1 MHTRAKILAMGL
13 LLLFVTGMLPAA
25 GNEREMEI
33 LFDKLADPS
42 ATADARHAI
51 EEQIVANGR
60 RAIEP
65 LIGHLNDKR
74 EFERRKRLANEN
86 LMINAPANR
95 NAPAPVYVE
104 DRITIGDRCRL
115 LLARII
121 TPPGYRSPYESNAKP
136 FELGGQEHWYFH
148 VVDWPRWWQENK
160 QKSLSQIRSEMK
172 PVIDSYWKSHGVE
185 QKVE

>member
-1 MHTRAKILAMGL
+1 MEMRTKVLAMGF
-13 LLLFVTGMLPAA
+13 LLLFLTGMCPVA
-25 GNEREMEI
+25 GNGSEIEMLI
-33 LFDKLADPS
+33 DKLADPS
-42 ATADARHAI
+42 ATVDARHAI

-65 LIGHLNDKR
+65 LIGHLNDSR
-74 EFERRKRLANEN
+74 EFERRKRLSNEN

-95 NAPAPVYVE
+95 HAPAAVYVE

-136 FELGGQEHWYFH
+136 FELGGQEHWYFQ
-148 VVDWPRWWQENK
+148 VADWPRWWQKNK
-160 QKSLSQIRSEMK
+160 QKSLSRIRSEMK
-172 PVIDSYWKSHGVE
+172 PVIDNYWKSHGVE
-185 QKVE
+185 QKVD